1 MSEHI
6 GYIRVS
12 SEGQNIA
19 RQLDGI
25 HLDRRYIDKLSGA
38 LRERP
43 QLDECLAY
51 IRKGDTLHV
60 HAMDRLA
67 RSLRDLLDIIE
78 TTLARGVSVHIHAE
92 NLLFTPDNTNPHTT
106 MMMQLLGAFAQYERS
121 ISKNRQREGIAKA
134 QESNKHMG
142 RPTIDYSLHD
152 MVKTMKADGMSVT
165 YQYSDEILTPIISES
180 EIDAMDRAVRNSWI
194 STYTPRNRLIK

>member
-19 RQLDGI
+19 RQLDGVQ
-25 HLDRRYIDKLSGA
+25 LDRRYIDKLSGA
-38 LRERP
+38 TRARP

-67 RSLRDLLDIIE
+67 RSLRDLIEIIE
-78 TTLARGVSVHIHAE
+78 TTLAKGVNVHIHTE

-121 ISKNRQREGIAKA
+121 ISKSRQHEGIAKA
-134 QESNKHMG
+134 KESNKHMG

-152 MVKTMKADGMSVT
+152 VVKTMKAEGMSVRGIAKDLNLSAPSI
-165 YQYSDEILTPIISES
+165 YKLLRYNQ
-180 EIDAMDRAVRNSWI
+180 
-194 STYTPRNRLIK
+194 

>member
-25 HLDRRYIDKLSGA
+25 HLDKRYIDKLSGA
-38 LRERP
+38 TRARP

-67 RSLRDLLDIIE
+67 RSLRDLLEIIE
-78 TTLARGVSVHIHAE
+78 TTLAKGVNVHIHTE
-92 NLLFTPDNTNPHTT
+92 NLLFTPDDTNPHTT
-106 MMMQLLGAFAQYERS
+106 MMKQLLGSFALYERS

-134 QESNKHMG
+134 KECNKHMG
-142 RPTIDYSLHD
+142 RPTIDYTLSD
-152 MVKTMKADGMSVT
+152 KVKSMKADGMSVRGIAKDLNL
-165 YQYSDEILTPIISES
+165 STPSIYKLLRHS
-180 EIDAMDRAVRNSWI
+180 
-194 STYTPRNRLIK
+194 

>member
-25 HLDRRYIDKLSGA
+25 HLDKRYVDKLSGA
-38 LRERP
+38 TRARP

-78 TTLARGVSVHIHAE
+78 TILTKGVSVHIHTE

-106 MMMQLLGAFAQYERS
+106 MMMQLLGSFAQYERA

-134 QESNKHMG
+134 RECNKPMG
-142 RPTIDYSLHD
+142 RPTIDYTLSD
-152 MVKTMKADGMSVT
+152 RAKRMSGEGMSVL
-165 YQYSDEILTPIISES
+165 EISRHLNLSTPSIYKLL
-180 EIDAMDRAVRNSWI
+180 RYN
-194 STYTPRNRLIK
+194 K